1 MKIPSILLSL
11 VLGVGCANAATVT
24 EKSPVTQDL
33 GAFHTATVAV
43 TVAPGIENPDVFKS
57 QLTTFV
63 ESRLKEKKLFTEV
76 VAEGGDLTLKI
87 TINKLDKPMSI
98 AGVPGGESDTTASVE
113 LFDAKA
119 SKSVGAFD
127 ISATSKRN
135 TSTSVGGVNTKTGDD
150 PRKRALEAAADQVA
164 SYIEKHRAGGAK

>member
-1 MKIPSILLSL
+1 M
-11 VLGVGCANAATVT
+11 T
-24 EKSPVTQDL
+24 D
-33 GAFHTATVAV
+33 
-43 TVAPGIENPDVFKS
+43 
-57 QLTTFV
+57 
-63 ESRLKEKKLFTEV
+63 V

-98 AGVPGGESDTTASVE
+98 AGVPGGESDTTASVD
-113 LFDAKA
+113 LFDSKA

-127 ISATSKRN
+127 ISATSKRS

-164 SYIEKHRAGGAK
+164 SYIEKHRTGGAK